1 MISLSAFLMTID
13 LALANPPDLIASAMD
28 DARARR
34 VDSQSGNRRLR
45 FSKALRLLV
54 SVVDWDKIVR
64 INSLKGS

>member
-13 LALANPPDLIASAMD
+13 LALANPPVLIAVAMD

-34 VDSQSGNRRLR
+34 ADSQSGKRSLR
-45 FSKALRLLV
+45 FSKDLRLLM

-64 INSLKGS
+64 INSLNGS